1 MHMKS
6 NFTSFSFT
14 TLLLLFICSSVNA
27 TDYNISSGDPIDIT
41 TPGSHTITGTG
52 SSSIYINSS
61 VNDAVFEITLDNM
74 VLTAEDWASS
84 ITINN
89 NSTGSMT
96 VKFIIVGTNFTQGY
110 NHGGIQAGS
119 GTVNVIFTTTSS
131 GTLTSTAVWSDS
143 FAFKN
148 NGGTMLPSIDPYAT
162 CTATLEGQDISIED
176 AFSLTGAFSKRPLVL
191 SISKSTTSTNNIKS
205 LDLKVIKTSSG
216 INIEGLRIGEK
227 FKIFDVKG
235 KCVIQN
241 EAKNETESVI
251 LSKGIYILQTEKGII
266 KF

>member
-1 MHMKS
+1 MHLKS

-27 TDYNISSGDPIDIT
+27 TDYNISSGNTIEIT

-52 SSSIYINSS
+52 SSSIFINSS

-74 VLTAEDWASS
+74 VLAAKKWASS

-110 NHGGIQAGS
+110 NHGGIQAGK

-131 GTLTSTAVWSDS
+131 GTLTSTAVYGDS
-143 FAFKN
+143 FAFRN

-176 AFSLTGAFSKRPLVL
+176 ALTGAFSKKPLVL

>member
-1 MHMKS
+1 MG
-6 NFTSFSFT
+6 N
-14 TLLLLFICSSVNA
+14 
-27 TDYNISSGDPIDIT
+27 
-41 TPGSHTITGTG
+41 
-52 SSSIYINSS
+52 
-61 VNDAVFEITLDNM
+61 
-74 VLTAEDWASS
+74 
-84 ITINN
+84 
-89 NSTGSMT
+89 
-96 VKFIIVGTNFTQGY
+96 
-110 NHGGIQAGS
+110 
-119 GTVNVIFTTTSS
+119 

-143 FAFKN
+143 FAFRN

-227 FKIFDVKG
+227 FKIFDVIG

-241 EAKNETESVI
+241 EAKNRTESVI